1 MADWLLLR
9 LPRAAGEPASWLIA
23 DARGA
28 PAGPP
33 QSGPLTLA
41 AARAPGRR
49 VCALVPGA
57 DVLLA
62 EPEIPVKAGAK
73 LQQLVPYALE
83 EQLADDID
91 DLHFAIGKRAG
102 DSARA
107 PVAVVARALLEE
119 DAVLVRSPGACP
131 VTLPADALGEALEIA
146 QSGAQAPPSG
156 ARGLILYTGAAEWQ
170 RHSAQIEAARAR
182 FDGIKIQLLT
192 GGPLALFAQQLPAA
206 TPINLLQGSYAPTAA
221 RAVGLKAWR
230 VAAILLMSLVSLHLA
245 GKIGELQ
252 LLKNRERQLDASIRD
267 TFHAAMPG
275 DPNTLDAR
283 RRMEQRLNMAR
294 GAGGGLLPALQ
305 ALAQARDATPG
316 MSVQALQF
324 HGGALDM
331 KLSAPDAASLE
342 RVSQVLCNSGWQADL
357 TGGGNAPSGYEGHI
371 QVRAGGT

>member
-9 LPRAAGEPASWLIA
+9 LPRAAGELASWLVA

-28 PAGPP
+28 PAGPA

-41 AARAPGRR
+41 AARAAGRR
-49 VCALVPGA
+49 VCVLVPGA

-62 EPEIPVKAGAK
+62 EPEVPVKAGAK
-73 LQQLVPYALE
+73 LQQLLPYALE

-91 DLHFAIGKRAG
+91 DLHFAVGKRAG

-107 PVAVVARALLEE
+107 PGQAVVLLEE
-119 DAVLVRSPGACP
+119 DGVFVRSPGACP
-131 VTLPADALGEALEIA
+131 VTLPADALAEALEIA
-146 QSGAQAPPSG
+146 QSGAEQSAGG
-156 ARGLILYTGAAEWQ
+156 ARGLILYTGAPEWQ
-170 RHSAQIEAARAR
+170 RHSAQIEAARAG

-206 TPINLLQGSYAPTAA
+206 TPINLLQGAYAPTAA

-230 VAAILLMSLVSLHLA
+230 VAAILLVSVIGLHLV

-252 LLKNRERQLDASIRD
+252 VLKSRERQLDASIRD

-283 RRMEQRLNMAR
+283 RRMEQRLNATR

-316 MSVQALQF
+316 MNVQSLQF

-331 KLSAPDAASLE
+331 KLSAPDAASLD
-342 RVSQVLCNSGWQADL
+342 RVSQALRTSGWRADL
-357 TGGGNAPSGYEGHI
+357 TGGSNAASGYEGHI